1 MLFCF
6 SCLFAC
12 FPSLED
18 EVLLCR
24 PDWPRSP
31 YQASLKLT
39 ETHGSA
45 SKGLE
50 LKSCTTTSAPSFILE
65 NFKFL
70 LHFICFLVIYLF
82 GGGLDTYIPQHT
94 WDNKRMTRRS
104 WFSYYFGGPRAWTQV
119 IRLSNRWFCLLSH
132 FTGPITCFW
141 VSLCSPSPTLSFT
154 RTELTDVYRCI
165 QLCLLILS
173 WEEFWFLF

>member
-31 YQASLKLT
+31 CQVSLKLT

-70 LHFICFLVIYLF
+70 LHFMCCLVIYLF
-82 GGGLDTYIPQHT
+82 CGGVWTHTYHNT
-94 WDNKRMTRRS
+94 HET
-104 WFSYYFGGPRAWTQV
+104 
-119 IRLSNRWFCLLSH
+119 IRGWLV
-132 FTGPITCFW
+132 G
-141 VSLCSPSPTLSFT
+141 VGSPTTLGVLGLELRSSGLATDDFVCWAISLAPSLVSGFHCVAPPPPSASHALSLQMCT
-154 RTELTDVYRCI
+154 AVSSYAC
-165 QLCLLILS
+165 
-173 WEEFWFLF
+173 